1 MDTVLASYPDFSK
14 LDKVLY
20 DSGLAENKMG
30 HEDEARQLW
39 ERPRGTSVEPLRQ
52 EGAADGGSA
61 SGPPAKA
68 AGGEPRAERPGLTQA
83 PPAD

>member
-1 MDTVLASYPDFSK
+1 MDTVLASYPDFTK

-39 ERPRGTSVEPLRQ
+39 ERLARDFPSSPFVKKVPRP
-52 EGAADGGSA
+52 AAPPPA
-61 SGPPAKA
+61 PPAKA
-68 AGGEPRAERPGLTQA
+68 AGG
-83 PPAD
+83 